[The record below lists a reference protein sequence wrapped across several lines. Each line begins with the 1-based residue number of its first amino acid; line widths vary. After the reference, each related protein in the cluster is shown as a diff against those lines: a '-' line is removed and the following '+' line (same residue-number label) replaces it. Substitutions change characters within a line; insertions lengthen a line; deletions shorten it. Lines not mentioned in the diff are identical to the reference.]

1 MLNKNQNIEFIISD
15 EPEIIIYNEEPKII
29 YQTQNIEEIKE
40 IKENDFQTCDKK
52 RRASVE
58 FNGMELVCGL
68 LLVYRDINNY
78 DELNNILMNMK
89 TEYETKIK
97 FNNET
102 DFYEYVKDI
111 DKKKDI
117 IDNYIK
123 NFKKFIEP
131 ISNLNIDNIEFVYIS
146 GKKNKH
152 TEINELN
159 NGLCKLEA
167 KSDIYIKQ
175 KNNLFIGLSVKQ
187 SKSATKSN
195 YSVQKMLG
203 KEKDEQLTKIKKTYL
218 IEQGFPKFNK
228 MDRYKVNALFYPQN
242 KLNPYMNQLKEEIE
256 NNKKH
261 IAKFLVEK
269 LYCSNVNYDV
279 YEFDGIELSKLVKI
293 IDESDIIFEEHLSY
307 YYNTKGDEREAAKLF
322 YKLTCNDKKYR
333 VEVRWKG
340 NIHDASPQFQMHE
353 E

>member
-15 EPEIIIYNEEPKII
+15 EPEIIIDNKENENKEEP
-29 YQTQNIEEIKE
+29 
-40 IKENDFQTCDKK
+40 DDLQTCDKK
-52 RRASVE
+52 QRASVE
-58 FNGMELVCGL
+58 YNGMELVCGL
-68 LLVYRDINNY
+68 LLVNRDINNY
-78 DELNNILMNMK
+78 DELNNILLNMN
-89 TEYETKIK
+89 ETKIK

-102 DFYEYVKDI
+102 DFYEYVNDI
-111 DKKKDI
+111 GKKKEI

-123 NFKKFIEP
+123 NFKKSIEP

-228 MDRYKVNALFYPQN
+228 MDRDKVNALFYPQN

-256 NNKKH
+256 NNKQNL
-261 IAKFLVEK
+261 AKVLVEK

-279 YEFDGIELSKLVKI
+279 YEFDGIELTKLVRI
-293 IDESDIIFEEHLSY
+293 IDESDIIFEEHLPY
-307 YYNTKGDEREAAKLF
+307 YYNTKGEEREAAKLF

-340 NIHDASPQFQMHE
+340 NIHNASPQFQIHE

>member
-1 MLNKNQNIEFIISD
+1 MSKQKQNIEFIISD
-15 EPEIIIYNEEPKII
+15 EPEIIIDNEEPSII

-52 RRASVE
+52 QRASVE
-58 FNGMELVCGL
+58 YNGMELVCGL
-68 LLVYRDINNY
+68 VLLNKDINNY
-78 DELNNILMNMK
+78 DELKNVIK
-89 TEYETKIK
+89 TLDETKIK
-97 FNNET
+97 FNHET

-111 DKKKDI
+111 DKKKEI
-117 IDNYIK
+117 IDNYIT
-123 NFKKFIEP
+123 NFNKCIEP
-131 ISNLNIDNIEFVYIS
+131 ISNLNVDNIEFVYIS

-159 NGLCKLEA
+159 DGLCKLET

-175 KNNLFIGLSVKQ
+175 KNNVFIGLSVKQ
-187 SKSATKSN
+187 SKDATKSN
-195 YSVQKMLG
+195 YSAQKMLG

-228 MDRYKVNALFYPQN
+228 MDRDKVNALFYPQN
-242 KLNPYMNQLKEEIE
+242 KLNPYMNKLKEEIE
-256 NNKKH
+256 NNKQNL
-261 IAKFLVEK
+261 AKVLVEK

-279 YEFDGIELSKLVKI
+279 YEFDGIELTKLVRI
-293 IDESDIIFEEHLSY
+293 IDESDITFEEHLPY
-307 YYNTKGDEREAAKLF
+307 YYNTQGEEREAAKLF

-340 NIHDASPQFQMHE
+340 NIHNASPQFQIHE

>member
-15 EPEIIIYNEEPKII
+15 EPEIIIDNKENENKEEP
-29 YQTQNIEEIKE
+29 
-40 IKENDFQTCDKK
+40 DDLQTCDKK
-52 RRASVE
+52 QRASVE
-58 FNGMELVCGL
+58 YNGMELVCGL
-68 LLVYRDINNY
+68 LLVNRDINNY
-78 DELNNILMNMK
+78 DELNNILLNMN
-89 TEYETKIK
+89 ETKIK

-102 DFYEYVKDI
+102 DFYEYVNDI
-111 DKKKDI
+111 CKKKEI

-123 NFKKFIEP
+123 NFKKSIEP
-131 ISNLNIDNIEFVYIS
+131 ISNLNIDNIEFIYIS
-146 GKKNKH
+146 GKKNKP

-159 NGLCKLEA
+159 DGLCKLET
-167 KSDIYIKQ
+167 KSDLYIKQ
-175 KNNLFIGLSVKQ
+175 KNNVFIGLSVKQ
-187 SKSATKSN
+187 SKDATKSN
-195 YSVQKMLG
+195 YSAQKMLG

-228 MDRYKVNALFYPQN
+228 MDRDKVNALFYPQN

-256 NNKKH
+256 NNKKN
-261 IAKFLVEK
+261 IAKVLVEK

-279 YEFDGIELSKLVKI
+279 YEFDGIELTKLVRM
-293 IDESDIIFEEHLSY
+293 IDESDITFEEHLPY
-307 YYNTKGDEREAAKLF
+307 YYNTKGEEREAAKLF

-340 NIHDASPQFQMHE
+340 NIHNASPQFQIHE

>member
-15 EPEIIIYNEEPKII
+15 EPEIIIDNKENENKEEP
-29 YQTQNIEEIKE
+29 
-40 IKENDFQTCDKK
+40 DDLQTCGKK
-52 RRASVE
+52 QRASVE
-58 FNGMELVCGL
+58 YNGMELVCGL
-68 LLVYRDINNY
+68 LLVNRDINNY
-78 DELNNILMNMK
+78 DELNNILLNMN
-89 TEYETKIK
+89 ETKIK

-102 DFYEYVKDI
+102 DFYEYVNDI
-111 DKKKDI
+111 GKKKEI

-123 NFKKFIEP
+123 NFKKSIEP

-167 KSDIYIKQ
+167 KSDIYVKQ

-203 KEKDEQLTKIKKTYL
+203 KEKDEQLTKIKKNYL
-218 IEQGFPKFNK
+218 IEQGFLKFNK
-228 MDRYKVNALFYPQN
+228 MDRDKVNALFYPKN
-242 KLNPYMNQLKEEIE
+242 KLNPYMNKLKEEIG
-256 NNKKH
+256 NNKKN
-261 IAKFLVEK
+261 IATFLVEK

-279 YEFDGIELSKLVKI
+279 YEFDGIELTKLVKI
-293 IDESDIIFEEHLSY
+293 IDESDINFEEYLPY
-307 YYNTKGDEREAAKLF
+307 YYDTKNKEREAAKLF

-340 NIHDASPQFQMHE
+340 NIHNASPQFQIHE

>member
-1 MLNKNQNIEFIISD
+1 
-15 EPEIIIYNEEPKII
+15 
-29 YQTQNIEEIKE
+29 
-40 IKENDFQTCDKK
+40 
-52 RRASVE
+52 
-58 FNGMELVCGL
+58 MELVCGL
-68 LLVYRDINNY
+68 VLLNKDINNY
-78 DELNNILMNMK
+78 DELKNVIK
-89 TEYETKIK
+89 TLDETKIK
-97 FNNET
+97 FNHET

-117 IDNYIK
+117 IDNYIT
-123 NFKKFIEP
+123 NFNKCIEP
-131 ISNLNIDNIEFVYIS
+131 ISNLNVDNIEFVYIS

-159 NGLCKLEA
+159 DGLCKLET

-175 KNNLFIGLSVKQ
+175 KNNVFIGLSVKQ
-187 SKSATKSN
+187 SKDATKSN
-195 YSVQKMLG
+195 YSAQKMLG

-228 MDRYKVNALFYPQN
+228 MDRDKVNALFYPQN

-256 NNKKH
+256 NNKQNL
-261 IAKFLVEK
+261 AKVLVEK

-279 YEFDGIELSKLVKI
+279 YEFDGIELTKLVRI
-293 IDESDIIFEEHLSY
+293 IDESDIIFEEHLPY
-307 YYNTKGDEREAAKLF
+307 YYNTKGEEREAAKLF

-340 NIHDASPQFQMHE
+340 NIHNASPQFQIHE

>member
-1 MLNKNQNIEFIISD
+1 MINKKQNIEFIISD
-15 EPEIIIYNEEPKII
+15 EPEIIIAYEPEFIISDEPEII
-29 YQTQNIEEIKE
+29 YQTQHIEKNNYL
-40 IKENDFQTCDKK
+40 KNQ
-52 RRASVE
+52 RASVE
-58 FNGMELVCGL
+58 YNGMELVCGL
-68 LLVYRDINNY
+68 LLVNGDINNY
-78 DELNNILMNMK
+78 DELKNVINNMK
-89 TEYETKIK
+89 TTLDETKIK

-123 NFKKFIEP
+123 NYKKSIET
-131 ISNLNIDNIEFVYIS
+131 ISNLNVDNIEVVYIS

-159 NGLCKLEA
+159 DGLCKLET

-175 KNNLFIGLSVKQ
+175 KNNVFIGLSVKQ
-187 SKSATKSN
+187 SKDATKSN
-195 YSVQKMLG
+195 YSAQKMLG
-203 KEKDEQLTKIKKTYL
+203 KEKDEQLTKIKKIYL

-228 MDRYKVNALFYPQN
+228 MDRDKVNALFYPQN
-242 KLNPYMNQLKEEIE
+242 KLNPYMNKLKEEIQ
-256 NNKKH
+256 NNKKN
-261 IAKFLVEK
+261 IAKVLVEK

-279 YEFDGIELSKLVKI
+279 YEFDGIELTKLVRI
-293 IDESDIIFEEHLSY
+293 IDESDIIFEEHLPY
-307 YYNTKGDEREAAKLF
+307 YYNTKGEEREAAKLF

-340 NIHDASPQFQMHE
+340 NIHNASPQFQIHE

>member
-1 MLNKNQNIEFIISD
+1 MLNKNKNQNIEFIISD
-15 EPEIIIYNEEPKII
+15 EPEIIIDNEEPSII
-29 YQTQNIEEIKE
+29 YQTQNILEPD
-40 IKENDFQTCDKK
+40 DFQTSFKK
-52 RRASVE
+52 QRASVE
-58 FNGMELVCGL
+58 YNGMELVCGL
-68 LLVYRDINNY
+68 VLLNRDINNY
-78 DELNNILMNMK
+78 DELKNVIK
-89 TEYETKIK
+89 TLDETKIK
-97 FNNET
+97 FNHET

-123 NFKKFIEP
+123 NFKNSIETK
-131 ISNLNIDNIEFVYIS
+131 SNLNVDNIEFVYIS

-159 NGLCKLEA
+159 DGLCKLET

-175 KNNLFIGLSVKQ
+175 KNNVFIGLSVKQ
-187 SKSATKSN
+187 NKYATKSN
-195 YSVQKMLG
+195 YSAQKMLG

-228 MDRYKVNALFYPQN
+228 MDRDKVNALFYPQN
-242 KLNPYMNQLKEEIE
+242 KLNPYKNKLTEEIQ
-256 NNKKH
+256 NNKQN
-261 IAKFLVEK
+261 IAKVLVEK

-279 YEFDGIELSKLVKI
+279 YEFDGIELTKLVRI
-293 IDESDIIFEEHLSY
+293 IDESDIIFEEHLHY
-307 YYNTKGDEREAAKLF
+307 YYNTKGEEREAAKLF

-340 NIHDASPQFQMHE
+340 NIHNASPQFQIHE